1 MQPEHYNYMS
11 SRLFFTIPLA
21 FTATLLHAGCCLLP
35 LFSLA
40 STSLPYLD
48 FFVRYKLFFAWF
60 QLAVMFYLIVK
71 IILDHQ
77 KIKPFCNVKD
87 RVIHFVSLL
96 IVITGMLVS
105 YYEPFKNEDQKL
117 AEEQFMFFKNHRQL
131 EINLFGEYDEEVLRK
146 DLESM
151 KGIKSNRILIGND
164 KLALTFQ
171 SNEVS
176 SQEILRNLR
185 LKGYNFAE

>member
-1 MQPEHYNYMS
+1 MS
-11 SRLFFTIPLA
+11 SRLFFTIPLT

-40 STSLPYLD
+40 STSLTYLD

-105 YYEPFKNEDQKL
+105 YYEPFKNENQKL

-131 EINLFGEYDEEVLRK
+131 EINLFGEYDEEILRK
-146 DLESM
+146 DLENM

-176 SQEILRNLR
+176 SREILRNLR
-185 LKGYNFAE
+185 LKGYIFAE

>member
-1 MQPEHYNYMS
+1 MQSEHYNNMS
-11 SRLFFTIPLA
+11 SRLFFTIPLT

-71 IILDHQ
+71 IILDQQ